1 MSEYSPEEH
10 KPLFG
15 YAALTAPFNGAA
27 AGYVIEHRRA
37 GRDLPERVPLGDF
50 LLLAAGTH
58 MLSRLFATRTRT
70 HQHSDRVARER
81 ERLQG
86 QATAGGHR
94 RQKFDAA
101 RHRG

>member
-15 YAALTAPFNGAA
+15 YAALTALFNGAA

-58 MLSRLFATRTRT
+58 KLSRLIANAHAPALRSGRART
-70 HQHSDRVARER
+70 
-81 ERLQG
+81 
-86 QATAGGHR
+86 QATAGPLAEPGPPAVRPHR
-94 RQKFDAA
+94 
-101 RHRG
+101 